1 MFSPQEQQQA
11 YNVSGFF
18 YTGTP
23 VILSNSPL
31 GARGMKLKI
40 DNESIAQEF
49 FEDSILLGIVAPVK
63 NYLMSWHLNQ
73 VLGFDFRIKHE
84 YEIQLSKK
92 TRQYFFSIY
101 EYKVPS
107 ISLTHYLY
115 NNQFDGE
122 YLLPEFKH
130 LDFLWLIKGDPLSPD
145 ELKDLIQS
153 IKSLQGVQL
162 VIEMTN
168 EKIKNK
174 QHLIF

>member
-1 MFSPQEQQQA
+1 
-11 YNVSGFF
+11 
-18 YTGTP
+18 
-23 VILSNSPL
+23 
-31 GARGMKLKI
+31 MKLKI
-40 DNESIAQEF
+40 DNETLAREF

-63 NYLMSWHLNQ
+63 GYQLCWQLNQ
-73 VLGFDFRIKHE
+73 VLGFDFRINND

-92 TRQYFFSIY
+92 ERKYFFSIY
-101 EYKVPS
+101 EYPIPS
-107 ISLTHYLY
+107 TCLTHYLY

-130 LDFLWLIKGDPLSPD
+130 LDFLWLIKGEGEPVSS
-145 ELKDLIQS
+145 EEQKNLIQS
-153 IKSLQGVQL
+153 IKMLPGVQL